1 MRRIKMHGTPTAAA
15 KTIRVRTTT
24 KLVPRPTFAPVWA
37 FILFQKLTSKSFTCI
52 WSSKKR
58 EDRIVFHGK
67 SYSDQFRP
75 KLLNSKQS
83 LHLFNPKSEVRENL
97 SPQGYFIAHRVPPH
111 FPLTSPS
118 PHHSSPSLHYS
129 SPSHHHSS
137 PSHHH
142 SSPHF
147 HLLPPHFVIVPP
159 SYQNETQHNDL

>member
-1 MRRIKMHGTPTAAA
+1 MHGTPTAAV
-15 KTIRVRTTT
+15 KTIRVRTTI
-24 KLVPRPTFAPVWA
+24 KLVPRPTFALVWA

-58 EDRIVFHGK
+58 KDRIVFHGK
-67 SYSDQFRP
+67 SYSDQLRP

-137 PSHHH
+137 P
-142 SSPHF
+142 HF